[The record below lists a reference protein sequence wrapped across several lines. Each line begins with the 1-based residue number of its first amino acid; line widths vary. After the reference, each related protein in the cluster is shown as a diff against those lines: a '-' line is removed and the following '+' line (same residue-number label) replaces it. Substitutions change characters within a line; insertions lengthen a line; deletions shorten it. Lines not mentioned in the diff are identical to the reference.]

1 MSHRGAGADNGEC
14 SRAKAIPNAF
24 VRAASL
30 CYLCYQPKA
39 LDRQWRMWPKLTS
52 VATVIL
58 VHQKTPIPR
67 ASVAPFP
74 TLFIE

>member
-1 MSHRGAGADNGEC
+1 MSL
-14 SRAKAIPNAF
+14 AKWVPSHFSPNAF

-74 TLFIE
+74 TLFIEQLPT